1 MPGHEF
7 EKRCTEEPPEPHRM
21 TEVLRANARL
31 REIPECLHE
40 EDDILE
46 RDPRVR
52 IVPKPRGGARA
63 HEHQQVAARDE
74 TRDRACHPPSAEGVG
89 GCGEDAPA
97 L

>member
-1 MPGHEF
+1 MPVHEF
-7 EKRCTEEPPEPHRM
+7 EERCTEETPEPRRM

-52 IVPKPRGGARA
+52 IVPKPRVGARL
-63 HEHQQVAARDE
+63 HEHQQVAASEE
-74 TRDRACHPPSAEGVG
+74 TGDPDVHPPTDEVLG
-89 GCGEDAPA
+89 GCVDVGPA
-97 L
+97 H

>member
-52 IVPKPRGGARA
+52 IVPKPRVGTRP
-63 HEHQQVAARDE
+63 HEHQHVAASEE
-74 TRDRACHPPSAEGVG
+74 TRDLDVHLASDEVVG
-89 GCGEDAPA
+89 GCGEVGPA
-97 L
+97 R